1 VLKVSK
7 SSHKDAL
14 KKGQVKNKKD
24 IKKVM
29 MTGGTKMAKDVGSLI
44 EKGRS
49 ELSKLTGLKA
59 SSTTGATKDEK
70 GWHIRI
76 EMLEKK
82 SIPDQMDILALYE
95 VLFDEDGNLLG
106 FERKSM
112 RKRMEAITESE

>member
-1 VLKVSK
+1 MSK
-7 SSHKDAL
+7 SSHGAAL
-14 KKGQVKNKKD
+14 KKGKVKNKKD
-24 IKKVM
+24 IKKVN

-44 EKGRS
+44 EKARV

-70 GWHIRI
+70 GWHIGI
-76 EMLEKK
+76 EMLEKI

-112 RKRMEAITESE
+112 RKRMEAVTESE